1 MAVTQCP
8 HCGLEVG
15 SGERVAGRFECPH
28 CGKELGEI
36 DEENEV
42 GWFLPWICL
51 VALFGIIIVDSLMNP
66 DTFKKDQS
74 FWESIIS
81 HGGTDFGFWN
91 FIVSVIIFLLLLLF
105 GALALLLSFLPD
117 AEPEDGMQSEMN
129 NEFDELIEN
138 AINQSEQ
145 IDQSLGRYAIIDVD
159 GFFNLNRTM
168 LTLSLTFIFF
178 GLIGAGRANVSTM
191 ELILYWGGSLSVF
204 LFTTFIEIRNLISWL
219 SK

>member
-1 MAVTQCP
+1 MENKP
-8 HCGLEVG
+8 E
-15 SGERVAGRFECPH
+15 SRE
-28 CGKELGEI
+28 
-36 DEENEV
+36 DEENGG

-66 DTFKKDQS
+66 DGLKKDQS
-74 FWESIIS
+74 FWDSLFR
-81 HGGTDFGFWN
+81 GGGFGFWN
-91 FIVSVIIFLLLLLF
+91 FIVSVIIFILLLLF

-117 AEPEDGMQSEMN
+117 AEPGDASQVEID

-138 AINQSEQ
+138 AVEQSEQ
-145 IDQSLGRYAIIDVD
+145 IDQSLGRYAIIDLD

-168 LTLSLTFIFF
+168 LALSLVFVIFASL
-178 GLIGAGRANVSTM
+178 GGGPANVSTM
-191 ELILYWGGSLSVF
+191 EFVLFCGGTLSVF

>member
-1 MAVTQCP
+1 MENKP
-8 HCGLEVG
+8 K
-15 SGERVAGRFECPH
+15 SGE
-28 CGKELGEI
+28 
-36 DEENEV
+36 DEENKA

-51 VALFGIIIVDSLMNP
+51 VALFGIIIVDGLMNP
-66 DTFKKDQS
+66 YMLKEDQS
-74 FWESIIS
+74 FWNSLFR
-81 HGGTDFGFWN
+81 GGDFGVWN
-91 FIVSVIIFLLLLLF
+91 FIVSVIIFILLLLF

-117 AEPEDGMQSEMN
+117 AEPEDGMQSEID

-138 AINQSEQ
+138 VIIQSEK

-168 LTLSLTFIFF
+168 LTLSLTLIFF
-178 GLIGAGRANVSTM
+178 GLIGAGRSNLSTI
-191 ELILYWGGSLSVF
+191 ELLLFWGGSLSVF

>member
-1 MAVTQCP
+1 MENKP
-8 HCGLEVG
+8 E
-15 SGERVAGRFECPH
+15 SGEE
-28 CGKELGEI
+28 
-36 DEENEV
+36 EENGG

-66 DTFKKDQS
+66 DMLKKDQS
-74 FWESIIS
+74 FWNSLFR
-81 HGGTDFGFWN
+81 GGDFGLWN
-91 FIVSVIIFLLLLLF
+91 FIVSVVIFILLLLF

-117 AEPEDGMQSEMN
+117 AEPEDGMQSEID

-138 AINQSEQ
+138 VIIQSEK

-168 LTLSLTFIFF
+168 LTLSLTLIFF
-178 GLIGAGRANVSTM
+178 GLIGAGRSNLSTI
-191 ELILYWGGSLSVF
+191 ELLLFWGGSLSVF

>member
-178 GLIGAGRANVSTM
+178 GLIGAGRSNVSTM

>member
-1 MAVTQCP
+1 MENKP
-8 HCGLEVG
+8 K
-15 SGERVAGRFECPH
+15 SGE
-28 CGKELGEI
+28 
-36 DEENEV
+36 DEENKA

-51 VALFGIIIVDSLMNP
+51 VALFGIIIVDGLMNP
-66 DTFKKDQS
+66 DMLKEDQS
-74 FWESIIS
+74 FWNSLFR
-81 HGGTDFGFWN
+81 GGDFGVWN
-91 FIVSVIIFLLLLLF
+91 FIVSVIIFILLLLF

-117 AEPEDGMQSEMN
+117 AEPEDGMQSEID

-138 AINQSEQ
+138 VIIQSEK

-168 LTLSLTFIFF
+168 LTLSLTLIFF
-178 GLIGAGRANVSTM
+178 GLIGAGRSNLSTM
-191 ELILYWGGSLSVF
+191 ELLLFWGGSLSVF